1 MTAPRALLLILGAVL
16 IGVVVIAAL
25 QRPGPTQELA
35 NEFGTEA
42 GRLRQLP
49 RIDRHEARF
58 SLCDGP
64 VRVNCVVDGDTFWF
78 RGDKIRIADIDAPEI
93 VAPRCRDERQVGE
106 LARDRLLVLLNAGA
120 FSLSSGWRDTDRYGR
135 KLRTVERAGRSIG
148 EMLVEDGLERRWG
161 EPRRDWCTP

>member
-93 VAPRCRDERQVGE
+93 VAPRCRDECRVE
-106 LARDRLLVLLNAGA
+106 SRL
-120 FSLSSGWRDTDRYGR
+120 
-135 KLRTVERAGRSIG
+135 
-148 EMLVEDGLERRWG
+148 
-161 EPRRDWCTP
+161 

>member
-49 RIDRHEARF
+49 RIDMHEARF

-78 RGDKIRIADIDAPEI
+78 EGQKYRLADIDTPETHP
-93 VAPRCRDERQVGE
+93 PRCAQEARLGTRAIERLRDW
-106 LARDRLLVLLNAGA
+106 LNSGA
-120 FSLSSGWRDTDRYGR
+120 FRLEENGRDSDRYGR
-135 KLRTVERAGRSIG
+135 KLRIATRDGVSVGSVLINAGLARPWEG
-148 EMLVEDGLERRWG
+148 YRR
-161 EPRRDWCTP
+161 PWC